1 MKLSTATLNV
11 LKNFATINQGLVV
24 NKDAPVYTKTVS
36 NSLLA
41 KCSFEDLKETFAIY
55 DISGYL
61 QTLSLFDDPDIKFN
75 DNNMTISDGI
85 QSVKRHYSSIDVID
99 YPEDDQI
106 TTIEGMTKDSKVD
119 FVMSGEQLSK
129 ILKAS
134 AVMKFDTLTL
144 VSTGEINQTI
154 KAKLSDSSNCTAD
167 TFELDLGLCE
177 TQINVKL
184 FVENIKVLPASYDI
198 TVLDNLV
205 MFNNDALNLTYWLA
219 NAE

>member
-1 MKLSTATLNV
+1 
-11 LKNFATINQGLVV
+11 
-24 NKDAPVYTKTVS
+24 
-36 NSLLA
+36 
-41 KCSFEDLKETFAIY
+41 
-55 DISGYL
+55 
-61 QTLSLFDDPDIKFN
+61 
-75 DNNMTISDGI
+75 
-85 QSVKRHYSSIDVID
+85 
-99 YPEDDQI
+99 
-106 TTIEGMTKDSKVD
+106 MTKDSKVD

>member
-1 MKLSTATLNV
+1 MKLTTATLNV
-11 LKNFATINQGLVV
+11 LKNFATINQGIVV
-24 NKDAPVYTKTVS
+24 NKDQPVYTKTVS

-41 KCSFEDLKETFAIY
+41 KVSFDDLNENFALY

-99 YPEDDQI
+99 YPEAEQI
-106 TTIEGMTKDSKVD
+106 KKIESMTENAITD
-119 FVMSGEQLSK
+119 FVLSGEQLSK

-144 VSTGEINQTI
+144 ESTGETI

-177 TQINVKL
+177 RAFEVKL
-184 FVENIKVLPASYDI
+184 FVENIKVLPVSYNI
-198 TVLDNLV
+198 SVLDNLV
-205 MFNNDALNLTYWLA
+205 CFNNETLKLSYWLA